1 LAEERARLELRGIA
15 KAFPGVQALRGVDF
29 DVRAGEVHALLGEN
43 GAGKSTL
50 IKVLTGVHP
59 ADAGTFRLDGQDIRP
74 ANPSDAVR
82 HGIST
87 VYQEVNLAP
96 NLTVAEN
103 VCLGREPRKPWG
115 LDWSAMANRAEKAL
129 ARIGVQI
136 DVRRRLSR
144 YSIANQQMV
153 AIARALDVDAKILVL
168 DEPTSSLDASE
179 VDQLF
184 AAMRRLKAEGLG
196 IVFVTHF
203 LDQVYAI
210 SDRITILRN
219 GERVGTFDAD
229 LPRQELIGHMIGRS
243 ADALEPGDQSA
254 HEQAGPPI
262 LTGHQLGKRGSV
274 EGVDF
279 ELGSGEV
286 LGFAGLLGSGRT
298 ETVRLLFGIDQPT
311 TGQLSLDG
319 SQRRKWNPRTAVREG
334 FGLCAED
341 RKAEGI
347 FPGLTVR
354 ENILIVQ
361 QVKAG
366 WLRRVSPRKQREQT
380 QIWGEQVKLQ
390 PPDPER
396 LIENLSGGNQQKA
409 LIARWLAVSPR
420 LLLLDE
426 PTRGI
431 DVGAKFEIMTIVE
444 RLRAEG
450 KSFVFVS
457 SELAEV
463 VRVSS
468 RIAVFRDRR
477 IVATLPRDQAN
488 EEAIVSAIA
497 QPS

>member
-1 LAEERARLELRGIA
+1 MRGI
-15 KAFPGVQALRGVDF
+15 DF

-50 IKVLTGVHP
+50 IKVLTGVHL
-59 ADAGTFRLDGQDIRP
+59 ADTGTIRLDGQEIRP
-74 ANPSDAVR
+74 LSPSDAVR

-103 VCLGREPRKPWG
+103 VCLGREPRKSWG
-115 LDWSAMANRAEKAL
+115 LDWNAMAKRAEQAL
-129 ARIGVQI
+129 ARIGVEI
-136 DVRRRLSR
+136 DVRQRLAH

-153 AIARALDVDAKILVL
+153 AIARALDVDAKILIF
-168 DEPTSSLDASE
+168 DEPTSSLDADE
-179 VDQLF
+179 VSRLF
-184 AAMRRLKAEGLG
+184 AAIRRLKEEGIG

-210 SDRITILRN
+210 SDRITVLRN
-219 GERVGTFDAD
+219 GARVGTFTAD
-229 LPRQELIGHMIGRS
+229 LPRHELIGHMIGQS
-243 ADALEPGDQSA
+243 VDTLEPVAEVA
-254 HEQAGPPI
+254 HGEAGPV
-262 LTGHQLGKRGSV
+262 LVSSRQLGKPGRV
-274 EGVDF
+274 EDVNI
-279 ELGSGEV
+279 ELKSGDV
-286 LGFAGLLGSGRT
+286 LGFAGLFGSGRT
-298 ETVRLLFGIDQPT
+298 ETVRLLFGLDQPT
-311 TGQLSLDG
+311 KGQLMVDG
-319 SQRRKWNPRTAVREG
+319 KEQRKWNPRMAVRKG

-347 FPGLTVR
+347 FPGLTVS
-354 ENILIVQ
+354 ENILIVE

-366 WLRRVSPRKQREQT
+366 WLRRVSPRRQRERARAMAA
-380 QIWGEQVKLQ
+380 QVKLQ
-390 PPDPER
+390 PPEPER

-431 DVGAKFEIMTIVE
+431 DVGAKFEIMSIVE

-450 KSFVFVS
+450 TSFVFVS

-463 VRVSS
+463 LRVSS
-468 RIAVFRDRR
+468 RIAVLRDRR
-477 IVATLPRDQAN
+477 MVATLSRDQAN
-488 EEAIVSAIA
+488 EETIVATIA